1 MTDHTLDAPEGYR
14 WVVTATDMDGTTLY
28 VALWVDGETQAAF
41 RWSWPLSP
49 RDLAKQERIESCIRA
64 CKRAL
69 LRKYSENKRIEAAIH
84 ASR

>member
-1 MTDHTLDAPEGYR
+1 MTDELAAPEGYR
-14 WVVTATDMDGTTLY
+14 WGVTATDMDGVVLY
-28 VALWVDGETQAAF
+28 VCLQPRVYGQGPALE
-41 RWSWPLSP
+41 WSWPLSP

-69 LRKYSENKRIEAAIH
+69 LRKYAENKRIEAAIH